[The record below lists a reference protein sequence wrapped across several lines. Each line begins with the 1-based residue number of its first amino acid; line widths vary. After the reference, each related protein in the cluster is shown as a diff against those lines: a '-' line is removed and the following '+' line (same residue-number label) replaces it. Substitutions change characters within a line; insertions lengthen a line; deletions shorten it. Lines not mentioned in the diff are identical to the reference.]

1 MNIIVSFKYRRT
13 KGLFIV
19 LDTTK
24 IDDVYSVF
32 LIAEKK
38 EMNSDSFVAITQEKS
53 YYPTTDEITKVQ
65 SILTTEK
72 DVTEVVTVPNYP
84 SEKGIL
90 DIAVN
95 DSSILLDGNTTKKV
109 NILVT
114 VTYPNSTIDY
124 NIWKDY
130 F

>member
-1 MNIIVSFKYRRT
+1 MNIIVSFKYGRT

-53 YYPTTDEITKVQ
+53 YYPTTDEITKDQ
-65 SILTTEK
+65 SILTTKK
-72 DVTEVVTVPNYP
+72 DVTEAVTVPNYS
-84 SEKGIL
+84 SENCL
-90 DIAVN
+90 N
-95 DSSILLDGNTTKKV
+95 
-109 NILVT
+109 
-114 VTYPNSTIDY
+114 
-124 NIWKDY
+124 
-130 F
+130 